1 MAFIQII
8 EQTTTKIDEI
18 QALVEKQRANS
29 GAAPNVRRSTV
40 TKDRDRENVYL
51 VIVEFD
57 SYESAMENSNAAETQ
72 AMVAEMAE
80 LLDAPPKFYNLDVV
94 MVMDE

>member
-8 EQTTTKIDEI
+8 EHTTTRVDEI
-18 QALVEKQRANS
+18 KALVERRRAAGEGPGS
-29 GAAPNVRRSTV
+29 VRRSVV

-57 SYESAMENSNAAETQ
+57 SYESAMENSNSPETQEMAAEI
-72 AMVAEMAE
+72 AA

-94 MVMDE
+94 DEMTP